1 MDIQSRT
8 QLLRALIDQ
17 LSEDQPRDARH
28 LDGDPQRVLIGLR
41 DLDELGL
48 IHAQLDWSDTCDA
61 QGRLLV
67 DARAITL
74 TRRGIAFRQG

>member
-17 LSEDQPRDARH
+17 LSEENPRDARH

-41 DLDELGL
+41 DLNELGL
-48 IHAQLDWSDTCDA
+48 ICAQFDWSESCDA
-61 QGRLLV
+61 QGLLLA

-74 TRRGIAFRQG
+74 TRRGVAFRQG

>member
-17 LSEDQPRDARH
+17 LSEENPRDARH

-41 DLDELGL
+41 DLNELGL
-48 IHAQLDWSDTCDA
+48 ICAQLDWSESCDA
-61 QGRLLV
+61 QGLLLA

-74 TRRGIAFRQG
+74 TRRGVAFRQG